1 MSKSINGTRG
11 EQVAASRLAE
21 RRKVAARP
29 QPGQKT
35 KEADKSANGA
45 GQGAGRRKAKA
56 TAVVRPQPA
65 QNIECPRCHSLD
77 TKFCYYN
84 NYNVLQPRYHCR
96 GCERYWTVG
105 GALRN
110 VPVGVGCRNR
120 NKRPAASSSRAKLPV
135 APAAPPASTSMSMSM
150 ADFPNFI
157 SSPPPAGI
165 GELPMATTDLMLP
178 SSNNPEASSSSSS
191 FLDVLRSVEEFL
203 DAGMLHSQNK
213 AGIGMAMPLPPLS
226 FGIGGTTPMMQPTAA
241 FQCGDQGGGSINNMS
256 VMSLPMSTMG
266 LDWQPQLNGV
276 NGGAQQLGVTAA
288 MDISNTTNGGEG
300 SSRGCYLI
308 NNNNGGLWQ
317 SLMNDSS
324 LM

>member
-1 MSKSINGTRG
+1 
-11 EQVAASRLAE
+11 
-21 RRKVAARP
+21 
-29 QPGQKT
+29 
-35 KEADKSANGA
+35 
-45 GQGAGRRKAKA
+45 
-56 TAVVRPQPA
+56 RPQPA

-165 GELPMATTDLMLP
+165 
-178 SSNNPEASSSSSS
+178 
-191 FLDVLRSVEEFL
+191 
-203 DAGMLHSQNK
+203 GMLHSQNK